1 MVFFCKSDLF
11 YDQLH
16 NYSKSRVNSTFSRPT
31 NHTIELTVE
40 RKNIGTRLK
49 IPDRGRTKSN
59 AQGKL
64 RGEW

>member
-1 MVFFCKSDLF
+1 MVFFVSLTCF
-11 YDQLH
+11 MT
-16 NYSKSRVNSTFSRPT
+16 NSTIIANRESIQRFSRPT